1 MAAFDQDKIFDA
13 KAIRDTTNHLSIVSD
28 NQSMP
33 TKTIA
38 VCNKLNQDV
47 TCQLEGSFSASFA
60 EVFNIGVTFVVTAS
74 TNDWEE
80 ASVYFPFIRVKATC
94 SVAPTTGTLTIF
106 LLKTG

>member
-1 MAAFDQDKIFDA
+1 MAAFDQDKIFDT
-13 KAIRDTTNHLSIVSD
+13 KAIRDTADHLSIVSD
-28 NQSMP
+28 NQATP

-38 VCNKLNQDV
+38 VCNKLDQAV
-47 TCQLEGSFSASFA
+47 TCQLQGSFDASFA
-60 EVFNIGVTFVVTAS
+60 EVFNIGATFVITAS

-94 SVAPTTGTLTIF
+94 SVAPTTGGLTIY